1 MGSYSYTVTG
11 AHCQWLSG
19 LLLMPTLLLAVM
31 RLMGI
36 NTYVL
41 GKGEALGDMS

>member
-1 MGSYSYTVTG
+1 MGSYSDTVTG
-11 AHCQWLSG
+11 THRQWLSG
-19 LLLMPTLLLAVM
+19 LLMPTLLLAVM

>member
-1 MGSYSYTVTG
+1 MLT
-11 AHCQWLSG
+11 AIWPSG
-19 LLLMPTLLLAVM
+19 LLSIATLLLAVM